1 MQEKGTQSMKGM
13 VGDWG
18 LFGGESL
25 EIKVKHLLKNYLKK
39 KKKELSHLR
48 GEELYIYS
56 CRFLVESC
64 IQLLTLLH
72 VQPAAH

>member
-1 MQEKGTQSMKGM
+1 MWVRRDAGKGTQSMKGM

-39 KKKELSHLR
+39 KKKN
-48 GEELYIYS
+48 Y
-56 CRFLVESC
+56 
-64 IQLLTLLH
+64 LT
-72 VQPAAH
+72 